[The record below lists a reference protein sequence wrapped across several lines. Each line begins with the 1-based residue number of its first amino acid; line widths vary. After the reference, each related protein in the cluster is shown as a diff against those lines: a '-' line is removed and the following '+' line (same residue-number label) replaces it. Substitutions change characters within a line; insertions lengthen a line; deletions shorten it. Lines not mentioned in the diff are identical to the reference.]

1 MPPKALRRLWRDE
14 EPPAMKMHTI
24 ALFGM
29 VATAIGGV
37 AYVFIYPLLSGER
50 KVQQRRANV
59 ARAELAARATRTQQK
74 SRREHV
80 EETLKEID
88 VKAKKPKNLQLTM

>member
-1 MPPKALRRLWRDE
+1 
-14 EPPAMKMHTI
+14 MKMQTM

-50 KVQQRRANV
+50 KVEQRRASV
-59 ARAELAARATRTQQK
+59 ARAEPTARVTRTQQR
-74 SRREHV
+74 SRREQV

-88 VKAKKPKNLQLTM
+88 VKAKKPKSLPLAMKIAQARLSW

>member
-1 MPPKALRRLWRDE
+1 
-14 EPPAMKMHTI
+14 MKMQTM

-50 KVQQRRANV
+50 KVEQRRANV
-59 ARAELAARATRTQQK
+59 TRSEPAARATGRTVQR
-74 SRREHV
+74 SRRER
-80 EETLKEID
+80 
-88 VKAKKPKNLQLTM
+88 P